1 MKKQTARI
9 TADRAEQ
16 LKKSNV
22 RAGKG
27 KGSTAARKLQNA
39 EVKDGTIRIGKIGKS
54 YNVNDAQT
62 GTRKRGVL
70 KAAAAPSRTTT
81 RVPPSARGEGAG
93 AKPKYRPTPNIGRDV
108 TPPKTKT
115 PKQYG
120 TGVYRSR

>member
-39 EVKDGTIRIGKIGKS
+39 EVKDGTIRIGKSGKS
-54 YNVNDAQT
+54 YNVYDAKT
-62 GTRKRGVL
+62 GTWKRGVV
-70 KAAAAPSRTTT
+70 KAAASRPTT
-81 RVPPSARGEGAG
+81 RVSPSARGEGA
-93 AKPKYRPTPNIGRDV
+93 APKPKSSTARNIGRDV
-108 TPPKTKT
+108 TPPTTKT
-115 PKQYG
+115 QKQYG